1 MSLGVEAAWPRH
13 HAVQFYEDEQF
24 LVERVAE
31 FLAEGSRGG
40 EPCIAIATAEHIAAF
55 TERLRALGCDPQ
67 EVTFLDA
74 RATVDQF
81 LDGRVP
87 DEARFREVIGGAL
100 DRLGGS
106 TRQMRAYGEMVDLLW
121 RDGEPDAA
129 IRLEELW
136 NALAK
141 DYTFA
146 LLCAYPMGNFDQ
158 EADGKRFDAMCAA
171 HSIVRPT
178 EHSSFDGVEERERR
192 IAMLE
197 QRAAALEAEIVR
209 RKELET
215 RLTEALAARL
225 RSEGLLRDF
234 VDNATVGLH
243 WVQADGTIEWA
254 NDAELNLLGYTREEY
269 VGHNI
274 KEFHA
279 DAQRIDDILC
289 RLTNNEEI
297 HDYEAPIRTKDGSV
311 KWVAISSNVLIENG
325 TFIHTRC
332 FSRDITGKKRFQQQN
347 EFLLRATDVMGRS
360 FDYGTRLNDLAHVV
374 VPELA
379 DWCVIDM
386 ATEDGYER
394 LAIAHADPEVER
406 RTREI
411 YEAWQIP
418 PERDPVVG
426 VMQRGEPAIVPHITD
441 AYLAELPV
449 GKEALARLRNLTS
462 RSVMMVP
469 MFVQGR
475 VAGVITFIGPRAGRS
490 YNSDDLP
497 LALDLA
503 ARAASMMEIA
513 RLYQVAESNNRAK
526 DEFLATLSHELRTPL
541 TAILGWARMLSVGG
555 LDEDT
560 TRTAIAT
567 IARSARTQAALIDD
581 LLDVSR
587 VVGGKLLLVDE
598 PVDLSDVVG
607 NVWQAM
613 RVAADAK
620 AIRINVKGLEERSV
634 VQGDAT
640 RLQQIVWNLL
650 SNAIKFSDE
659 GGRVDVTLEQQGA
672 QARLTVADEGRGI
685 PRSFLPYV
693 FDPFRQADSTAARV
707 HGGLGL
713 GLAIVKYLVESHG
726 GTVRAESA
734 GAGKG
739 ATFTVSL
746 PLARHKM
753 NAAPE
758 PEALADLRGV
768 KVLIVDDDDGSLRML
783 HAAFTRCG
791 AGVETAN
798 SVAAAR
804 TMLLQTIPHAII
816 TDFAM
821 PDEDGVALLRE
832 VRQYEAM
839 KHVPVFALTGF
850 RQTAEQ
856 AAEFAGF
863 FRKPMDPMEI
873 ARRVS
878 EAMNGAHPPSMQ

>member
-1 MSLGVEAAWPRH
+1 MSLEVEAAWPHH
-13 HAVQFYEDEQF
+13 HAVQFYEDKQF

-31 FLAEGSRGG
+31 FLAEGSRRG
-40 EPCIAIATAEHIAAF
+40 EPCIVIATADHTAAF
-55 TERLRALGCDPQ
+55 SERLRTLGCNPDG
-67 EVTFLDA
+67 VTFLDA

-87 DEARFREVIGGAL
+87 DEARFRHVIGSAM

-106 TRQMRAYGEMVDLLW
+106 KRHLRAYGEMVDLLW

-136 NALAK
+136 NGLAN
-141 DYTFA
+141 DYSFA
-146 LLCAYPMGNFDQ
+146 LLCSYPMGNFDKA
-158 EADGKRFDAMCAA
+158 ADGKRFDAMCAA

-178 EHSSFDGVEERERR
+178 ERSSFDGVEERERR
-192 IAMLE
+192 VAMLE
-197 QRAAALEAEIVR
+197 QRAAALEAEIER

-215 RLTEALAARL
+215 RLKDALEARL

-234 VDNATVGLH
+234 VDNATIGLH
-243 WVQADGTIEWA
+243 WVQADGKIEWA

-297 HDYEAPIRTKDGSV
+297 HDYEAPIRAKDGSV

-406 RTREI
+406 RSREI

-418 PERDPVVG
+418 AERDPVVR
-426 VMQRGEPAIVPHITD
+426 VMQRGEPVILPHITE
-441 AYLAELPV
+441 AYLEDLAV
-449 GKEALARLRNLTS
+449 GKEALARLRNLTL

-567 IARSARTQAALIDD
+567 ITRSARTQAALIDD

-613 RVAADAK
+613 RVAADAR

-634 VQGDAT
+634 VQGDPT
-640 RLQQIVWNLL
+640 RLQQIIWNLL

-659 GGRVDVTLEQQGA
+659 GGRVDVTLEQGEGA
-672 QARLTVADEGRGI
+672 QARLTVSDEGRGI

-713 GLAIVKYLVESHG
+713 GLAIVKYLVELHG

-746 PLARHKM
+746 PLARHKVS
-753 NAAPE
+753 AASE
-758 PEALADLRGV
+758 PELLADLRGV
-768 KVLIVDDDDGSLRML
+768 RVLIVDDDDGSLQML

-798 SVAAAR
+798 SVVAAR
-804 TMLLQTIPHAII
+804 TMLRQTTPHAVI

-832 VRQYEAM
+832 VRQYEAL

-850 RQTAEQ
+850 SQTEEQ

-863 FRKPMDPMEI
+863 FRKPMDPMEV
-873 ARRVS
+873 ARRVH
-878 EAMNGAHPPSMQ
+878 EVMNGARPE